1 MPQTV
6 FASLG
11 RGVGLGWGSRGCVG
25 VGPAVALVMTQR
37 PQFVSR
43 SQLSRRGVMAIGNW
57 ARAWSIQTGSAAANG
72 KRRLKGTCLWPIC
85 RAGLIDTP
93 FKEQIGRCSN

>member
-57 ARAWSIQTGSAAANG
+57 ARAWSIQTVQAA
-72 KRRLKGTCLWPIC
+72 RRTVKAHPIKLLSEITLW
-85 RAGLIDTP
+85 
-93 FKEQIGRCSN
+93 Q